1 LKEKERRRETLFF
14 FLGLELFFLP
24 FSRVGAEQHRM
35 IMMIFSKS
43 ETKCSKNKSAALK
56 PLFEIS
62 KGKKKAQ
69 KKNKI
74 KIRFAL

>member
-1 LKEKERRRETLFF
+1 
-14 FLGLELFFLP
+14 
-24 FSRVGAEQHRM
+24 M